1 MKKTPA
7 SDPAAPREFHGR
19 LDFYWQSIA
28 VYAVA
33 LVIYS
38 LFKGSVEAGTFSVAI
53 NDPVVILLFI
63 FVVLSA
69 AALAVRWYLR
79 PAIVIAPDVIILRN
93 RMRERRFA
101 VADITRIAFGR
112 EGRSRLFGYRVIKIK
127 IAGRRRV
134 VRLRPS
140 LFDDDHELMGAIAGL
155 KRRQLKTVQR

>member
-1 MKKTPA
+1 MKKTTS
-7 SDPAAPREFHGR
+7 SDSSLPREFHGR

-38 LFKGSVEAGTFSVAI
+38 LFKGSVESGTFSVAI
-53 NDPVVILLFI
+53 YDPIVILLFI
-63 FVVLSA
+63 FVVISA
-69 AALAVRWYLR
+69 AVLAVRWYLR
-79 PAIVIAPDVIILRN
+79 PVIVVAADTITLRN

-101 VADITRIAFGR
+101 IEDITRIAFGR

-134 VRLRPS
+134 VRIRPS

-155 KRRQLKTVQR
+155 KRRQLKTSQR